1 MRSKKIMIYTLDL
14 KLVGLV
20 VGFALLISHLLGI
33 IHGNTIQGWVKAFPR
48 SKIMGMVLIS
58 IAGLWAFWL
67 VTTMDL
73 GEFTSYRTGL
83 MILVPVA
90 YVLTVM
96 FVDEFL
102 SVRALGML
110 MLLLAEPILEA
121 AFLQPQTSRLL
132 LVVLAYVW
140 IVLGMFWVGMPYLM
154 RDQIAWVLKSKGR
167 WSALCISGAVY
178 GAAVVV
184 CALLFYGKAS

>member
-1 MRSKKIMIYTLDL
+1 MIYNLDL
-14 KLVGLV
+14 KLVGLI
-20 VGFALLISHLLGI
+20 VGFALLISHVLALV
-33 IHGNTIQGWVKAFPR
+33 HGNTIQGFVKAFPR
-48 SKIMGMVLIS
+48 SKAMGMVLVS
-58 IAGLWAFWL
+58 IAALWAFWL

-83 MILVPVA
+83 MILVPAA
-90 YVLTVM
+90 YVLTVI

-121 AFLQPQTSRLL
+121 AFLHPETSRLL
-132 LVVLAYVW
+132 LVILAYVG

-154 RDQIAWVLKSKGR
+154 RDQIAWVVKSKGR
-167 WSALCISGAVY
+167 WSALCVSGAAY
-178 GAAVVV
+178 GAAIVV
-184 CALLFYGKAS
+184 CALLFYGRAS

>member
-1 MRSKKIMIYTLDL
+1 MIYTLDL

-20 VGFALLISHLLGI
+20 IGLALLISHVLALV
-33 IHGNTIQGWVKAFPR
+33 HGNTIQGMVKAFPR
-48 SKIMGMVLIS
+48 SKTMGMVLIS
-58 IAGLWAFWL
+58 ITALWAFWL
-67 VTTMDL
+67 VSTMDL
-73 GEFTSYRTGL
+73 GEFSDYRTPL
-83 MILVPVA
+83 MILVPAA
-90 YVLTVM
+90 YALTVM

-132 LVVLAYVW
+132 LVILAYVW

-167 WSALCISGAVY
+167 WPALCASGAVY